1 MPPTEFSPQEL
12 QDQLRRRHINLGNIL
27 IENNAIIAGGS
38 VLSSITRTY
47 GLRDLDVYVNLRNAQ
62 NVYNA
67 LMKDGQNNY
76 LKYSHTAPP
85 YDQSFLIK
93 NNILGRFTAIVGS
106 GYLRH
111 LTDIDIMIV
120 ADDVSVESVV
130 ENFDLSFCKI
140 WYDGRKILTNYP
152 DDVRNQTGT
161 LGDDYL
167 RAYLSGNAFTAKR
180 IKKYT
185 RRGFTINLPNIDTSS
200 IIMDR
205 LKKQVI
211 SPEIWVVYKLLEEL
225 LIGNRFGTLN
235 NQDMELFS
243 NMILA
248 LQKLAEYKTAHGKP
262 SLYNIDG
269 FKDLLNFL
277 YGDKLTAAAEAD
289 PTADGGFWDVNKL
302 IYQLICSN
310 KRGLCEWI
318 SPEYAEYYK
327 SIGIQIRREDDVAAH
342 GFDNYDIPMCDGQI
356 PPFSAGASGIPDDA
370 NAEYVQDLIRQ
381 GEDILRLTEE
391 EKQTLYYTQYPSLR
405 PLTHLE
411 RVERMREEQRLAAQR
426 FAHLADDDDDEEEEE
441 ATGPYSLPNGTQVP
455 GRCFSIMDAEDINT
469 SSWYPEED
477 NILFL
482 IEFYPGAEPDL
493 VCTNVQI
500 LENALRNETAINYR
514 CGGNIGFV
522 AGTGR
527 EIRLDNVPDG
537 VAVDVSMTSI
547 DFSVEYIPF
556 SYGIDGTTVMNGYLP
571 RTEVERMLSQVGDGT
586 SKLFTLV
593 FRDTISHT
601 VSKNNTSRGTEGAD
615 FVSTNHCQ
623 AGSAIMVFQVK
634 EFIPPPEFGTPAP
647 TARDPTATPGGM
659 GPTPAQTPP
668 TGAQRLRRAVRRLW
682 GGEDTPPGSLF
693 REDPLETLTP
703 ETPGEVEEREEVVQE
718 VVQEGGETTV
728 RVLFEGD
735 EVVET
740 PTA

>member
-1 MPPTEFSPQEL
+1 
-12 QDQLRRRHINLGNIL
+12 
-27 IENNAIIAGGS
+27 
-38 VLSSITRTY
+38 
-47 GLRDLDVYVNLRNAQ
+47 
-62 NVYNA
+62 
-67 LMKDGQNNY
+67 
-76 LKYSHTAPP
+76 
-85 YDQSFLIK
+85 
-93 NNILGRFTAIVGS
+93 
-106 GYLRH
+106 
-111 LTDIDIMIV
+111 
-120 ADDVSVESVV
+120 
-130 ENFDLSFCKI
+130 
-140 WYDGRKILTNYP
+140 
-152 DDVRNQTGT
+152 
-161 LGDDYL
+161 
-167 RAYLSGNAFTAKR
+167 
-180 IKKYT
+180 
-185 RRGFTINLPNIDTSS
+185 
-200 IIMDR
+200 
-205 LKKQVI
+205 
-211 SPEIWVVYKLLEEL
+211 
-225 LIGNRFGTLN
+225 
-235 NQDMELFS
+235 
-243 NMILA
+243 
-248 LQKLAEYKTAHGKP
+248 
-262 SLYNIDG
+262 
-269 FKDLLNFL
+269 
-277 YGDKLTAAAEAD
+277 
-289 PTADGGFWDVNKL
+289 
-302 IYQLICSN
+302 
-310 KRGLCEWI
+310 
-318 SPEYAEYYK
+318 
-327 SIGIQIRREDDVAAH
+327 
-342 GFDNYDIPMCDGQI
+342 MCDGQI

-370 NAEYVQDLIRQ
+370 NAYNIQDLIRQ

-411 RVERMREEQRLAAQR
+411 RAERMREEQRLAAQR
-426 FAHLADDDDDEEEEE
+426 FAHLANDDDEEEEE
-441 ATGPYSLPNGTQVP
+441 ATGPYDLPNGTQVP
-455 GRCFSIMDAEDINT
+455 GRCFSIMDAENINT

-514 CGGNIGFV
+514 CGGNLGFV

-537 VAVDVSMTSI
+537 VAVDVAMTSI

-571 RTEVERMLSQVGDGT
+571 RYEVERILSQVGDGT

-682 GGEDTPPGSLF
+682 GGEDTPPASPF

-703 ETPGEVEEREEVVQE
+703 ETPGEVEEREEVVEE

>member
-12 QDQLRRRHINLGNIL
+12 QDQLRRRHLNLGNIL

-47 GLRDLDVYVNLRNAQ
+47 GLRDIDLYVNLRNAQ

-67 LMKDGQNNY
+67 LMQDETSNDVKS
-76 LKYSHTAPP
+76 SHTAPP

-93 NNILGRFTAIVGS
+93 NNILGRFTARVGS
-106 GYLRH
+106 LRH
-111 LTDIDIMIV
+111 SKTDIDIMIV
-120 ADDVSVESVV
+120 ADDVTVESVV

-152 DDVRNQTGT
+152 DDVRTKTGT
-161 LGDDYL
+161 LGADYL
-167 RAYLSGNAFTAKR
+167 RAYLSGNVFTAKR

-200 IIMDR
+200 ISMDR

-225 LIGNRFGTLN
+225 LIDNRFSKLK
-235 NQDMELFS
+235 NQDNDMELFS

-248 LQKLAEYKTAHGKP
+248 LQKLAEYKTVHGKP

-277 YGDKLTAAAEAD
+277 YGDKLT
-289 PTADGGFWDVNKL
+289 DGGFWDVNKL

-310 KRGLCEWI
+310 KRLLCEWI
-318 SPEYAEYYK
+318 HPEYAEYYK
-327 SIGIQIRREDDVAAH
+327 SIGIQIRREDDVPAH
-342 GFDNYDIPMCDGQI
+342 GFENFDIPMCDGQI

-370 NAEYVQDLIRQ
+370 NAYNIQDLIRQ

-411 RVERMREEQRLAAQR
+411 RAERMREEQRLAAQR
-426 FAHLADDDDDEEEEE
+426 FAHLADDDEDEEE

-514 CGGNIGFV
+514 CGGNLGFE

-527 EIRLDNVPDG
+527 EVRLDNIPDG
-537 VAVDVSMTSI
+537 MAVDVAMTSI

-556 SYGIDGTTVMNGYLP
+556 SYGIDGTTSLNGYLP
-571 RTEVERMLSQVGDGT
+571 RYEVERMLSQVGDGT

-623 AGSAIMVFQVK
+623 AGSTIMVFQVK
-634 EFIPPPEFGTPAP
+634 EFIPPSEFGTPAP

-668 TGAQRLRRAVRRLW
+668 TRAQRLRRAVRRLW
-682 GGEDTPPGSLF
+682 GGEDTPPASPF

-703 ETPGEVEEREEVVQE
+703 ETPGEVEQREEVVE
-718 VVQEGGETTV
+718 EGGETTV

-740 PTA
+740 PPV

>member
-12 QDQLRRRHINLGNIL
+12 QEQLRDRRLNLDNIL

-38 VLSSITRTY
+38 VLSSITGTY
-47 GLRDLDVYVNLRNAQ
+47 GIRDIDLYVNLRNAQ
-62 NVYNA
+62 NVYFA
-67 LMKDGQNNY
+67 LMQDGDYNDVIS
-76 LKYSHTAPP
+76 SHTAPP

-93 NNILGRFTAIVGS
+93 NNILCRFAVKVSSRIYSTGIDDS
-106 GYLRH
+106 NFTL
-111 LTDIDIMIV
+111 LDMDIMV
-120 ADDVSVESVV
+120 VSDDVTVESVV
-130 ENFDLSFCKI
+130 ENFDISFCKI

-161 LGDDYL
+161 LGVDYL

-200 IIMDR
+200 ISMDR

-225 LIGNRFGTLN
+225 LARNRFSKLYS
-235 NQDMELFS
+235 QDSDKELFS

-248 LQKLAEYKTAHGKP
+248 LQKLSEYKTANGKP
-262 SLYNIDG
+262 SIYNIDG
-269 FKDLLNFL
+269 FKNLLNFL
-277 YGDKLTAAAEAD
+277 YGDKLT
-289 PTADGGFWDVNKL
+289 DGGFWDVNKL
-302 IYQLICSN
+302 IYQLICS
-310 KRGLCEWI
+310 KQRQLCEWI
-318 SPEYAEYYK
+318 PSEYSEYYK

-342 GFDNYDIPMCDGQI
+342 GFENYNIPMCDGQI

-370 NAEYVQDLIRQ
+370 TSNYIKNLIKE
-381 GEDILRLTEE
+381 GKDILRLTEE

-411 RVERMREEQRLAAQR
+411 RAERMREEQRLAAQR
-426 FAHLADDDDDEEEEE
+426 FAHLAEEDEDEEE
-441 ATGPYSLPNGTQVP
+441 ATGPYGLPNGTQVP
-455 GRCFSIMDAEDINT
+455 GRCFNIMDAENINT

-500 LENALRNETAINYR
+500 LENALRNETAIIYR
-514 CGGNIGFV
+514 CGGNLGFE
-522 AGTGR
+522 AGTFRQVILSNIPSGM
-527 EIRLDNVPDG
+527 
-537 VAVDVSMTSI
+537 AVDVAMTSI

-556 SYGIDGTTVMNGYLP
+556 SYGIDGITVMNGYLP
-571 RTEVERMLSQVGDGT
+571 RYEVERILSQVGDGT
-586 SKLFTLV
+586 SKLFTIV

-601 VSKNNTSRGTEGAD
+601 VSKNNTSRGTESAN

-623 AGSAIMVFQVK
+623 AGSAVMVFQVK
-634 EFIPPPEFGTPAP
+634 EFIPTPEFGTPAP
-647 TARDPTATPGGM
+647 TARDPTVTPGM
-659 GPTPAQTPP
+659 GPTPTQTPP
-668 TGAQRLRRAVRRLW
+668 TGGQRLPRVVRRLW
-682 GGEDTPPGSLF
+682 GGEDTPPDSPF
-693 REDPLETLTP
+693 REDPLEV
-703 ETPGEVEEREEVVQE
+703 EEVEEVVP
-718 VVQEGGETTV
+718 VEGGDPTV
-728 RVLFEGD
+728 ARVLFEGD

-740 PTA
+740 PPIA

>member
-12 QDQLRRRHINLGNIL
+12 QDQLRRRRINLDNIL

-38 VLSSITRTY
+38 VLSSITKTY
-47 GLRDLDVYVNLRNAQ
+47 GLRDIDLYVNLRNAQ
-62 NVYNA
+62 NVYFA
-67 LMKDGQNNY
+67 LMQDGVSNEVIS
-76 LKYSHTAPP
+76 SHTAPP

-93 NNILGRFTAIVGS
+93 NNILGRFAVKVS
-106 GYLRH
+106 SRMLYYLS
-111 LTDIDIMIV
+111 LLLDMDIMV
-120 ADDVSVESVV
+120 VSDDVTVESVV

-152 DDVRNQTGT
+152 DDIRNKTGT
-161 LGDDYL
+161 LGVDYL

-200 IIMDR
+200 ISMDR
-205 LKKQVI
+205 FKKQVI

-225 LIGNRFGTLN
+225 LKYNRFSKLS
-235 NQDMELFS
+235 NQDSGKEILS
-243 NMILA
+243 NIILA
-248 LQKLAEYKTAHGKP
+248 LQKLSEYKTAHGKP
-262 SLYNIDG
+262 SIYNIDG
-269 FKDLLNFL
+269 FKNLLNFL
-277 YGDKLTAAAEAD
+277 YGDKLT
-289 PTADGGFWDVNKL
+289 DGGFWDVNKL
-302 IYQLICSN
+302 IYQLICS
-310 KRGLCEWI
+310 KQRQLCEWI
-318 SPEYAEYYK
+318 PSEYAEYYK

-342 GFDNYDIPMCDGQI
+342 GFENYNIPMCDGQI

-370 NAEYVQDLIRQ
+370 TYIYIRKLIKE
-381 GEDILRLTEE
+381 GKDILRLTEE

-405 PLTHLE
+405 PLTRLE
-411 RVERMREEQRLAAQR
+411 TAERMREEQRLAAQR
-426 FAHLADDDDDEEEEE
+426 FAHVAEEDEDEEE
-441 ATGPYSLPNGTQVP
+441 ATGLYDLPNGTQVP
-455 GRCFSIMDAEDINT
+455 GRCFSIMDAENINT

-482 IEFYPGAEPDL
+482 LEFYPGAEPDL

-514 CGGNIGFV
+514 CGGNLGFE
-522 AGTGR
+522 AGTDR
-527 EIRLDNVPDG
+527 QVILSNIPDG
-537 VAVDVSMTSI
+537 MAVDVAMTSI

-556 SYGIDGTTVMNGYLP
+556 SYGIDGITVMNGYLP
-571 RTEVERMLSQVGDGT
+571 RYEVERILSQVGDGT
-586 SKLFTLV
+586 SKLFTIV

-634 EFIPPPEFGTPAP
+634 EFIPIPEFGTPTP
-647 TARDPTATPGGM
+647 TARDPTVTPGM
-659 GPTPAQTPP
+659 GPTPTQTPP
-668 TGAQRLRRAVRRLW
+668 TGGQRLPPVVRRLW
-682 GGEDTPPGSLF
+682 GGEDTPPDSPF
-693 REDPLETLTP
+693 REDPLEGGLPRDLESRLGVDSGDGTSPLTF
-703 ETPGEVEEREEVVQE
+703 EEVE
-718 VVQEGGETTV
+718 GGDPTV

-740 PTA
+740 PPIA